1 MRSLLSLVAGLAP
14 ALALSLLAFPGQAE
28 VTPVEVVYPQLN
40 QSRQVLQLTGTV
52 EAAQHAEL
60 ATQQSGLIASL
71 HVEVG
76 DRVTK
81 GSKLLTLDDTLARLS
96 LAEAAA
102 SVEVARVARTEAKRL
117 FEEVLALSKQK
128 VVAETLIGERRAGL
142 AQAKAELSRQQA
154 NLALQEEVVRR
165 HTLYAPFSGVIA
177 TRNADIGEWVS
188 QQTAVLTLVQQQ
200 QLRLNVAIPQEYYG
214 QLVNQADI
222 AVTVN
227 PDFANAPA
235 IKASLSRLV
244 AVSNSQSRTLTAHI
258 DLPAD
263 TQLLAGMSAKAELEL
278 PLSREDL
285 VWLPKSAIKL
295 HPDGGASIFA
305 VVNNKAKRFLIT
317 VVRQRD
323 NLVAVSGAPADFAL
337 VASGVE
343 LMRDGHAV
351 KVNNPQGKP
360 L

>member
-1 MRSLLSLVAGLAP
+1 MRSLLSRLAGLVP
-14 ALALSLLAFPGQAE
+14 ALAMVLLAFPGHAE
-28 VTPVEVVYPQLN
+28 VTPVEVVYPQLE

-52 EAAQHAEL
+52 EAAQHAGL

-76 DRVTK
+76 DRVAK
-81 GSKLLTLDDTLARLS
+81 GAKLLTLDDTLARLGQ
-96 LAEAAA
+96 AEAAA
-102 SVEVARVARTEAKRL
+102 SVEVARVALAEAKRL
-117 FEEVLALSKQK
+117 YEEVLALSKQK
-128 VVAETLIGERRAGL
+128 VIAETLIGERRAGL
-142 AQAKAELSRQQA
+142 AQARAELARQQA
-154 NLALQEEVVRR
+154 NLASQQEVVRR
-165 HTLYAPFSGVIA
+165 HTLYAPFAGVIA

-188 QQTAVLTLVQQQ
+188 QQTAVLTLVQQH

-214 QLVNQADI
+214 QLVDQANI
-222 AVTVN
+222 AVTVT
-227 PDFANAPA
+227 PDFANAQA

-258 DLPAD
+258 DLPDNAR
-263 TQLLAGMSAKAELEL
+263 LLAGMSAKAELEL

-317 VVRQRD
+317 VIRQRD
-323 NLVAVSGAPADFAL
+323 NLVAVAGAPADFAL

-343 LMRDGHAV
+343 LMRDGNAV
-351 KVNNPQGKP
+351 KINNPQGKP